1 MKINRSRIRNIV
13 REVLDK
19 QETNRQIMTESKH
32 SIEQL
37 VRREVMEESISDL
50 IAERMFLASVNDIT
64 SFKPEI
70 RNWAEALVDELE
82 KRAARMKDM
91 TEKRRTSIINSLVSV
106 AVKDLIRTTGSMT
119 SQQYSRT

>member
-37 VRREVMEESISDL
+37 VRREVMAESISDL

>member
-1 MKINRSRIRNIV
+1 MKINRERIRNIV
-13 REVLDK
+13 REVLSK
-19 QETNRQIMTESKH
+19 QVANRLVMLESKN
-32 SIEQL
+32 SIEQII
-37 VRREVMEESISDL
+37 RREVLAECMSDL
-50 IAERMFLASVNDIT
+50 ITERMFLASVNDIT

-91 TEKRRTSIINSLVSV
+91 TEKRRTTIINSLVSV